1 MNRKIDYEK
10 YGPILFS
17 IMITFLFFII
27 VPNKINIPKNF
38 DNFVTSV
45 ITFVSIILGF
55 LGVTL
60 TILLSIRNS
69 ELIEFIFQT
78 VSRERLKKYFIKP
91 IIWGFFTIVITIS
104 LYFFDIYKDYV
115 LIKNFSIGKCV
126 LTLWFFLITYFI
138 FSSYR
143 IIDIVM
149 LIVFKNPNETEKR
162 SPIEKLDPDREREL
176 QNKYRISK
184 TH

>member
-1 MNRKIDYEK
+1 MNKKIDYER
-10 YGPILFS
+10 YGPALLSTIV
-17 IMITFLFFII
+17 IFLSLIFI
-27 VPNKINIPKNF
+27 PNRINIPKNF
-38 DNFVTSV
+38 DNFITYI

-69 ELIEFIFQT
+69 ELIEFIFKT
-78 VSRERLKKYFIKP
+78 VNRERLKKYFIKP

-126 LTLWFFLITYFI
+126 LTLWVSLIMYFI

-162 SPIEKLDPDREREL
+162 LQSKKLDPEREREL
-176 QNKYRISK
+176 QNKYRM
-184 TH
+184 